1 MIIMSRTTGFFI
13 VGIYFLCLSLKAQEQ
28 MFNVLTLEQAVELL
42 EKNNPLLENSR
53 LNAEV
58 IRNNKSGWL
67 PADPVSL
74 HFFYGNTSDTQNDYV
89 FESQVPLG
97 SIPSMLRYR
106 EYHRQETK
114 LAEVLYRADKLE
126 MTKHLKTIYYQWLF
140 ADKKKLVLENFL
152 EFFKQYHVFEN
163 LRNENLNYLQEM
175 EFDMLLHGVEN
186 DVRMMEAEM
195 RTYHSQISELLMQE
209 GEWRPDH
216 NTNEIYVIHFPEE
229 KTEEFPGPGLLLDKW
244 IENLEAAKAKGN
256 YDRAALFPSLFVG
269 AFNQRIVGTIGFQ
282 GVYAGL
288 NIPLW
293 DWISGKQK
301 RENELNISKASN
313 HLTWHEFSLQ
323 KQLDELINQ
332 MDAQHFTLQYQ
343 YARVLP
349 YAYELKKNT
358 LERYLDMEIS
368 IEELFENLLKV
379 SELDLSYLE
388 TLEKY
393 NLLAI
398 ELEYMIL

>member
-1 MIIMSRTTGFFI
+1 MQRILAVLFAGL
-13 VGIYFLCLSLKAQEQ
+13 FLSCSILFAQDQ
-28 MFNVLTLEQAVELL
+28 VYQVLTLEQAIEKL
-42 EKNNPLLENSR
+42 EKSNLLLENSR
-53 LNAEV
+53 LDAEA

-67 PADPVSL
+67 PSDPVRL
-74 HFFYGNTSDTQNDYV
+74 HFFYGNTNDTRNDYI
-89 FESQVPLG
+89 FESHVPLG

-106 EYHRQETK
+106 EHHRQEIK
-114 LAEVLYRADKLE
+114 LAEILYRVDKLE

-163 LRNENLNYLQEM
+163 LRNENLSDLQEM
-175 EFDMLLHGVEN
+175 EFAMLLLGVEN
-186 DVRMMEAEM
+186 DIRMMEAEM
-195 RTYHSQISELLMQE
+195 RTHLSQISELLMQE
-209 GEWRPDH
+209 EEWRPDH

-244 IENLEAAKAKGN
+244 NENLKAAKAKAN
-256 YDRAALFPSLFVG
+256 YEKASLFPSLFVG
-269 AFNQRIVGTIGFQ
+269 AFNQSIGGTPGFH
-282 GVYAGL
+282 GVYAGMS
-288 NIPLW
+288 IPLW

-301 RENELNISKASN
+301 RENELNISRAN
-313 HLTWHEFSLQ
+313 NQFTWQEFSLQ

-349 YAYELKKNT
+349 YAYELKKST
-358 LERYLDMEIS
+358 MERYLDEQIS
-368 IEELFENLLKV
+368 MEELFGNLQKV
-379 SELDLSYLE
+379 SMLDMSYLE

-398 ELEYMIL
+398 ELEFMIL